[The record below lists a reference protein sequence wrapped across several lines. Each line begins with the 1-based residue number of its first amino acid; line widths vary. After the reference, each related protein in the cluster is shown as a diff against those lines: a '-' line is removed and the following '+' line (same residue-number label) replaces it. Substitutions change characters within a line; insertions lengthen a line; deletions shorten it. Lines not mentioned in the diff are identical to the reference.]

1 MPSIQCNVCSDR
13 YSMGGPIWLDEIN
26 DMEFVT
32 KVKNFFESE
41 ENKLDLASKQKING
55 LLHGILNVKINK

>member
-1 MPSIQCNVCSDR
+1 
-13 YSMGGPIWLDEIN
+13 MGGPIWLDEIN